1 MSGPQPLEQDDW
13 HHPTE
18 WNGARNKDR
27 EEDDTER
34 PMKIVLTIMPLC
46 SSASGSLPFVNS
58 TQRQFIRQQG

>member
-1 MSGPQPLEQDDW
+1 MGQRGLERVLRAVALRQCQGRNRLNKMIRIINRA
-13 HHPTE
+13 TE

-46 SSASGSLPFVNS
+46 S
-58 TQRQFIRQQG
+58 